1 MKIVSAILFPL
12 ATGFAFL
19 FLLLAW
25 IVAFGGDLS
34 IQLAGTAVVLVVV
47 VAVGCWYRVAKRK
60 QQADGPV
67 RSSLDRPFG
76 IAMIVCAIG
85 VAALSV
91 PLVLDCFRKGTAE
104 RVYAARNEHLESI
117 TKN

>member
-25 IVAFGGDLS
+25 IVALGGDLS

-47 VAVGCWYRVAKRK
+47 IAVGCWYRVAKRK

-67 RSSLDRPFG
+67 RSSCRLTERRSRLLGWITRVRLPSRIFFPEP
-76 IAMIVCAIG
+76 IIG
-85 VAALSV
+85 VAY
-91 PLVLDCFRKGTAE
+91 PIEEECT
-104 RVYAARNEHLESI
+104 NP
-117 TKN
+117 